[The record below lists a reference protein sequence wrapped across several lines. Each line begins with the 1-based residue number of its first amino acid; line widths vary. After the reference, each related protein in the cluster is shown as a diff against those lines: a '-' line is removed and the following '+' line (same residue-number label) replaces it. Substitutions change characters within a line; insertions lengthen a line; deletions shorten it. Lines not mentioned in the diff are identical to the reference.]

1 MPLEDLRGDENYE
14 QQSISPKSNTFKEL
28 KSEKKQKIREGA
40 SLTAKWQRRVVSTVG
55 SFTLCG

>member
-28 KSEKKQKIREGA
+28 KSEKKKK
-40 SLTAKWQRRVVSTVG
+40 TNT
-55 SFTLCG
+55 